1 MSGISVKIPL
11 RISSKDGAYKL
22 NKSYVESTK
31 QNLKNLVLTAPG
43 EKLTDPEFGVGVRNF
58 LFENNATADG
68 SDVLGE
74 IAARISAQVARYMNY
89 IVIKD
94 IIDLTSDNVTLA
106 FRINYKLKNFNV
118 EDFLEVEFG

>member
-11 RISSKDGAYKL
+11 RISSKDGAYEL
-22 NKSYVESTK
+22 NKSYLESTK
-31 QNLKNLVLTAPG
+31 QNLKNLVLTSPG
-43 EKLTDPEFGVGVRNF
+43 EKLTDPEFGVGIRDF

-74 IAARISAQVARYMNY
+74 IAAKISSQVGTYMNY
-89 IVIKD
+89 ITIRD
-94 IIDLTSDNVTLA
+94 IVDMSSDDSTLV

-118 EDFLEVEFG
+118 EDFLEVEFE